1 MFLGDQE
8 LKGFKAL
15 TFNFLLLYLI
25 VLKEPDI
32 QKLEEKIGMGQIEEV
47 IQQVIFL
54 VCASFFQLSFSH

>member
-1 MFLGDQE
+1 MGDQE